1 MTNILE
7 KIVQDKKDSLIEIK
21 KANSLDVLEKKI
33 KTLSNFL
40 DFKQAITKN
49 KNVSLIT
56 EIKKASPSA
65 GVLVKDFNHINIA
78 KMYKDNGATCL
89 SVLTEEKHFL
99 GKLDYIKDIKDKFK
113 IPVLAKD
120 FFIDPYQIAL
130 SKSYGCDCVLL
141 IVAALDQ
148 KQSDEIYAEALK
160 HNLSVIVEVHDHK
173 EAEKA
178 LKYEEA
184 LIGINNR
191 NLKTLDISINNTISI
206 FEILK
211 DHKGPLISE
220 SGIKDENDARY
231 IFENSGIKNF
241 LIGESLLKSDNP
253 AALMK
258 KSLARTGILNLSFIS
273 FI

>member
-7 KIVQDKKDSLIEIK
+7 KIVQDKKESLIEIK
-21 KANSLDVLEKKI
+21 KANSLDVLENKI
-33 KTLSNFL
+33 KTLNNFL

-78 KMYKDNGATCL
+78 KMYIDNGATCL

-141 IVAALDQ
+141 IIAALDQ

-206 FEILK
+206 FEVLK

-220 SGIKDENDARY
+220 SGIKDENDAKY
-231 IFENSGIKNF
+231 IFEKSGIKNF

-258 KSLARTGILNLSFIS
+258 KFTQIIQ
-273 FI
+273 

>member
-7 KIVQDKKDSLIEIK
+7 KIVQDKKESLIEIK
-21 KANSLDVLEKKI
+21 KVSNLNTLENKI

-40 DFKQAITKN
+40 DFKQSITKN

-78 KMYKDNGATCL
+78 KMFIDNGATCL

-141 IVAALDQ
+141 IIAALDQ

-220 SGIKDENDARY
+220 SGIKDENDAKY
-231 IFENSGIKNF
+231 IYEKSGIKNF

-258 KSLARTGILNLSFIS
+258 KFSQITQ
-273 FI
+273 

>member
-7 KIVQDKKDSLIEIK
+7 KIVQDKKESLIEIK
-21 KANSLDVLEKKI
+21 KANSLDVLENKI
-33 KTLSNFL
+33 KTLNNFF

-65 GVLVKDFNHINIA
+65 GVLVKDFNHINLA
-78 KMYKDNGATCL
+78 KMYSDNGATCL

-141 IVAALDQ
+141 IIAALDQ

-220 SGIKDENDARY
+220 SGIKDENDAKY
-231 IFENSGIKNF
+231 IYEKSGIKNF

-258 KSLARTGILNLSFIS
+258 KFSQITQ
-273 FI
+273 

>member
-7 KIVQDKKDSLIEIK
+7 KIVQDKKESLIEIK
-21 KANSLDVLEKKI
+21 KVSNLNTLENKI

-40 DFKQAITKN
+40 DFKQSITKN

-141 IVAALDQ
+141 IIAALDQ

-258 KSLARTGILNLSFIS
+258 KFSQITQ
-273 FI
+273 

>member
-7 KIVQDKKDSLIEIK
+7 KIVQDKKESLIEIK
-21 KANSLDVLEKKI
+21 KTNSLDVLEKKI

-40 DFKQAITKN
+40 DFKQSITKN

-141 IVAALDQ
+141 IIAALDQ

-220 SGIKDENDARY
+220 SGIKDENDAKY
-231 IFENSGIKNF
+231 IYEKSGIKNF

-258 KSLARTGILNLSFIS
+258 KFSQITQ
-273 FI
+273 

>member
-7 KIVQDKKDSLIEIK
+7 KIVQDKKESLIEIK
-21 KANSLDVLEKKI
+21 KVNSLDVLEKKI

-40 DFKQAITKN
+40 DFKQSITKN

-78 KMYKDNGATCL
+78 KMYIDNGATCL

-141 IVAALDQ
+141 IIAALDE
-148 KQSDEIYAEALK
+148 KQADEIYAEALK

-220 SGIKDENDARY
+220 SGIKDENDAKY
-231 IFENSGIKNF
+231 IYEKSGIKNF

-258 KSLARTGILNLSFIS
+258 KFSQITQ
-273 FI
+273 